1 MGEERVE
8 AHALVA
14 QDVDSDAHGREDA
27 HELGAHGV
35 GEAHARVGGV
45 GEDRLRRLLAD
56 ERLGG
61 QRVVGH
67 NAARVGLARERV
79 VIQGVVDCRD
89 TDVGADQARKVREP
103 ADPRVELG
111 RAVVRVHH
119 GDGRAVGRGH
129 HVDLGVQLGEGAL
142 EDSHQED
149 GGTTRD
155 VARALGDRVR
165 GDHARARVTF
175 RRAQPDT
182 GLKRAGRVDERSP
195 LGGQRPRVLA
205 RAQHGRKDVAQAP
218 RDPLGHQGLVLIEV
232 GLHIGTGFRVDREHT
247 RGVTD
252 TQDVAARQL
261 VVDPAGQRRQAGDAR
276 RMSLGVEDR
285 LVQVRDRPAQRNVKA
300 EETGE
305 LIGRAAG
312 VRVAPRTERREQVA
326 LGIEGEVAVHHR
338 GDADRAI
345 SRGGDVVALAHVSD
359 QGCVGA
365 LQAGDDL
372 VEGVRPQAALEMV
385 LPPVAAGGKHLV
397 VGADQDGLDAGRAKL
412 DAERGVGGSD
422 GGAGVGAHVCSLG
435 LH

>member
-35 GEAHARVGGV
+35 GQGHARVGGV
-45 GEDRLRRLLAD
+45 CEHRLRGLLAD
-56 ERLGG
+56 ERLSG

-67 NAARVGLARERV
+67 HTAGVGLARERV
-79 VIQGVVDCRD
+79 VVEGVVDRRD
-89 TDVGADQARKVREP
+89 AHVGADQASEVREP
-103 ADPRVELG
+103 THPRVDLG

-119 GDGRAVGRGH
+119 GDRRAVGRGH
-129 HVDLGVQLGEGAL
+129 HVDLGMQLGERAL
-142 EDSHQED
+142 EDGHEED
-149 GGTTRD
+149 GGAARD

-165 GDHARARVTF
+165 GDHAGARVTF
-175 RRAQPDT
+175 RRTQHDP

-195 LGGQRPRVLA
+195 LGGEHTRILA
-205 RAQHGRKDVAQAP
+205 CAQHGRQDVAQAP

-232 GLHIGTGFRVDREHT
+232 RLNVGTGFRVDREHA
-247 RGVTD
+247 RGVAD
-252 TQDVAARQL
+252 TQDVAAGEL

-276 RMSLGVEDR
+276 RVLLGVEDR
-285 LVQVRDRPAQRNVKA
+285 LVQVRDRPAQGDVEA
-300 EETGE
+300 EEAGE
-305 LIGRAAG
+305 LVGRAPR
-312 VRVAPRTERREQVA
+312 VRVAPRAEGREQGAV
-326 LGIEGEVAVHHR
+326 GVKREVAVHHR
-338 GDADRAI
+338 GDADRAVG
-345 SRGGDVVALAHVSD
+345 RGGDVVALAHVRD
-359 QGCVGA
+359 QGGVGA

-372 VEGVRPQAALEMV
+372 VEGVRPQAAFEMV
-385 LPPVAAGGKHLV
+385 FPPVAAGGEHLV

-412 DAERGVGGSD
+412 DAERGVGGGD